1 MPRHTET
8 RFLPYTPEQMFDLVA
23 DVGRYAEFLPWV
35 SAVRLRSDTPGAAG
49 GVVGVF
55 IGRFDLV
62 QLSDACRYGNEI
74 GRASCR
80 ERV

>member
-35 SAVRLRSDTPGAAG
+35 SA
-49 GVVGVF
+49 
-55 IGRFDLV
+55 
-62 QLSDACRYGNEI
+62 SDAAISALNV
-74 GRASCR
+74 S
-80 ERV
+80 VS